1 MAGVWASS
9 RRWRTGK
16 PGILKFMG
24 SQSWTW
30 LSDWTTAMPRNGH
43 VSSERLAGRGSES
56 FCSEV
61 ALGMESL
68 LLNSLP
74 WRVLPPCLYSGPA
87 MLWNFLPSLHCA
99 LSSVFPELLLHKE
112 ELSWPSPDGCLWLQ
126 TLQGGFREVSLL
138 LLGSVLG
145 LHRGLRHEAF
155 SALLTARSSLVSVR
169 EGLGWEFPDPLPT
182 ELAQPIPWRG
192 RQLLFLPA
200 SEAEH
205 LFLGPGGRPSPQL
218 VFCFI
223 IEKQAGRV
231 SCLCTTERPSKVSFS
246 APDLSFNFIF

>member
-1 MAGVWASS
+1 MVAD
-9 RRWRTGK
+9 
-16 PGILKFMG
+16 P
-24 SQSWTW
+24 
-30 LSDWTTAMPRNGH
+30 
-43 VSSERLAGRGSES
+43 AGRIQRG
-56 FCSEV
+56 
-61 ALGMESL
+61 A
-68 LLNSLP
+68 
-74 WRVLPPCLYSGPA
+74 
-87 MLWNFLPSLHCA
+87 
-99 LSSVFPELLLHKE
+99 
-112 ELSWPSPDGCLWLQ
+112 
-126 TLQGGFREVSLL
+126 LL

-192 RQLLFLPA
+192 RQLLLLPL

-205 LFLGPGGRPSPQL
+205 LLLSPGGQPSPQL

-223 IEKQAGRV
+223 IEKEAGRV

-246 APDLSFNFIF
+246 APDLSFNFIFKIGKAEIAIYVLFIDHMICGILVP